1 MAKNDAAKENAAI
14 LKDEEKLRSE
24 REKAGWTTTEWGEF
38 VPPVNEIDNAKAPAN
53 VGKNKVTENK
63 VAIPEVAEPVEEK

>member
-1 MAKNDAAKENAAI
+1 MAKNDDAKENAAV
-14 LKDEEKLRSE
+14 LKAEEKLRAE

-38 VPPVNEIDNAKAPAN
+38 VPPVTEVNTKEAKAN

-63 VAIPEVAEPVEEK
+63 VVIPEVAEPGEK